1 MPGGAC
7 QIDAFRAGERGAGC
21 DFSRYMPRAGRDCPA
36 QAGKGYADALH
47 KASKEAINAYKIQLR
62 ALQEQAEREWAL
74 MGQDSFVFY
83 RSFYEAIREI
93 DDEATR
99 LAILEALC
107 DYAIFGGEP
116 ELKGTASA
124 LFKLMRPQ
132 IDANR
137 RRREN
142 GKKGGAFG
150 REEAQK
156 GADKGQTQ
164 TKAKAKQSQEQSK
177 SEPKQNQSETKDEP
191 NANANGN
198 ANANENENI
207 VPGGAEAPP
216 RNPEIELLLND
227 KSFFP
232 VMKGDVERWS
242 RLYPA
247 VDVLQE
253 LRKMAGWLDA
263 NPTRRK
269 TRAGV
274 ARFITGWLARE
285 QDKKRAVAGGARRRA
300 SPSDIDERS
309 YAPGELE
316 QKIYDP
322 IEEIL
327 RKQGKMQ

>member
-1 MPGGAC
+1 MG
-7 QIDAFRAGERGAGC
+7 
-21 DFSRYMPRAGRDCPA
+21 
-36 QAGKGYADALH
+36 
-47 KASKEAINAYKIQLR
+47 
-62 ALQEQAEREWAL
+62 AL
-74 MGQDSFVFY
+74 MSQDSFIFY
-83 RSFYEAIREI
+83 RSFYEAIKEI

-107 DYAIFGGEP
+107 DYAIFGEEP
-116 ELKGTASA
+116 VLKGTASA

-137 RRREN
+137 KRREN
-142 GKKGGAFG
+142 GKKGGAALK
-150 REEAQK
+150 EEGQK
-156 GADKGQTQ
+156 GAEEGKMEGETE
-164 TKAKAKQSQEQSK
+164 AKPSQEPSKGEPKPNQNATK
-177 SEPKQNQSETKDEP
+177 SEPKQNQKQSKGEPKANQSATKAEP
-191 NANANGN
+191 NANVNANGN
-198 ANANENENI
+198 ANGNED
-207 VPGGAEAPP
+207 VFLGGAEAPP
-216 RNPEIELLLND
+216 RKPEIELPLND
-227 KSFFP
+227 KSTFP
-232 VMKGDVERWS
+232 VMSGDVEKWS

-285 QDKKRAVAGGARRRA
+285 QDRGGVAAKSARSRA
-300 SPSDIDERS
+300 SPSDIDERR

-327 RKQGKMQ
+327 REQGEMR

>member
-1 MPGGAC
+1 MG
-7 QIDAFRAGERGAGC
+7 
-21 DFSRYMPRAGRDCPA
+21 
-36 QAGKGYADALH
+36 
-47 KASKEAINAYKIQLR
+47 
-62 ALQEQAEREWAL
+62 AL

-83 RSFYEAIREI
+83 RSFYEAIKEI
-93 DDEATR
+93 DEEATR

-107 DYAIFGGEP
+107 DYAIFGEEP
-116 ELKGTASA
+116 ELRGTASA

-137 RRREN
+137 KRREN
-142 GKKGGAFG
+142 GKKGGASLK
-150 REEAQK
+150 EEAPQ
-156 GADKGQTQ
+156 GAEEGQMEAETEAKPNQ
-164 TKAKAKQSQEQSK
+164 EPGKAEAKPNQKQSK
-177 SEPKQNQSETKDEP
+177 GEPKQNQSRTKSEAKHNQSITKAEP
-191 NANANGN
+191 NVNVNANGN
-198 ANANENENI
+198 ANANED
-207 VPGGAEAPP
+207 VFLGGAEAPP
-216 RNPEIELLLND
+216 RKPEIELPLND
-227 KSFFP
+227 KSTFP
-232 VMKGDVERWS
+232 VMRGDVEKWS

-285 QDKKRAVAGGARRRA
+285 QDRGGVAAKSARNRA
-300 SPSDIDERS
+300 SPSDIDERR

-327 RKQGKMQ
+327 REQGEMR

>member
-1 MPGGAC
+1 MG
-7 QIDAFRAGERGAGC
+7 
-21 DFSRYMPRAGRDCPA
+21 
-36 QAGKGYADALH
+36 
-47 KASKEAINAYKIQLR
+47 
-62 ALQEQAEREWAL
+62 AL

-83 RSFYEAIREI
+83 RSFYEAIKEI
-93 DDEATR
+93 DEEATR

-107 DYAIFGGEP
+107 DYAIFGEEP
-116 ELKGTASA
+116 ELSGTASA

-137 RRREN
+137 KRREN
-142 GKKGGAFG
+142 GKKGGTALK
-150 REEAQK
+150 EEGQK
-156 GADKGQTQ
+156 GTEEGQCQAETE
-164 TKAKAKQSQEQSK
+164 AKAKQSASK
-177 SEPKQNQSETKDEP
+177 NEANVNQNATKAEPKQNQKQSKGEPKANQSRTKAEP
-191 NANANGN
+191 NVNVNANANVN
-198 ANANENENI
+198 ANGNEDI
-207 VPGGAEAPP
+207 VLGGAEAPP
-216 RNPEIELLLND
+216 RKPEIELPLND
-227 KSFFP
+227 KSTFP
-232 VMKGDVERWS
+232 VMSGDVEKWS

-285 QDKKRAVAGGARRRA
+285 QDRGGVAAKSARNRA
-300 SPSDIDERS
+300 SPSDIDERR

-327 RKQGKMQ
+327 REQGEMR

>member
-1 MPGGAC
+1 MG
-7 QIDAFRAGERGAGC
+7 
-21 DFSRYMPRAGRDCPA
+21 
-36 QAGKGYADALH
+36 
-47 KASKEAINAYKIQLR
+47 
-62 ALQEQAEREWAL
+62 AL

-83 RSFYEAIREI
+83 RSFYEAIKEI
-93 DDEATR
+93 DEEATR

-107 DYAIFGGEP
+107 DYAIFGEEP
-116 ELKGTASA
+116 ELSGTASA

-137 RRREN
+137 KRREN
-142 GKKGGAFG
+142 GKKGGAALK
-150 REEAQK
+150 EEIQK
-156 GADKGQTQ
+156 DADKGQTQ
-164 TKAKAKQSQEQSK
+164 TETEAKVNQGATK
-177 SEPKQNQSETKDEP
+177 SEPKQNQKQSKGEPKANQSRTKAEP
-191 NANANGN
+191 NVNVNANGN
-198 ANANENENI
+198 ANGNEDI
-207 VPGGAEAPP
+207 VLGGAEAPP
-216 RNPEIELLLND
+216 RKPEIELPLND
-227 KSFFP
+227 KSTFP
-232 VMKGDVERWS
+232 VMRGDVEKWS

-269 TRAGV
+269 TRTGV

-285 QDKKRAVAGGARRRA
+285 QDRGGVAAKSARNRA
-300 SPSDIDERS
+300 SPSDIDERR

-327 RKQGKMQ
+327 REQGEMR

>member
-1 MPGGAC
+1 MG
-7 QIDAFRAGERGAGC
+7 
-21 DFSRYMPRAGRDCPA
+21 
-36 QAGKGYADALH
+36 
-47 KASKEAINAYKIQLR
+47 
-62 ALQEQAEREWAL
+62 AL

-83 RSFYEAIREI
+83 RSFYEAIKEI
-93 DDEATR
+93 DEEATR

-107 DYAIFGGEP
+107 DYAIFGEEP
-116 ELKGTASA
+116 ELSGTASA

-137 RRREN
+137 KRREN
-142 GKKGGAFG
+142 GKKGGAALK
-150 REEAQK
+150 EEVQK
-156 GADKGQTQ
+156 DADKGQTQ
-164 TKAKAKQSQEQSK
+164 TETEAKTKQSASKSEAKVNQDATK
-177 SEPKQNQSETKDEP
+177 SEPKQNQKQSKGEPKANQSATKAEP
-191 NANANGN
+191 NVNVNVNANGN
-198 ANANENENI
+198 ANGNED
-207 VPGGAEAPP
+207 VFLGGAEAPP
-216 RNPEIELLLND
+216 RKPEIELPLND
-227 KSFFP
+227 KSTFP
-232 VMKGDVERWS
+232 VMRGDVEKWS

-269 TRAGV
+269 TRTGV

-285 QDKKRAVAGGARRRA
+285 QDRGGVAAKSARNRA
-300 SPSDIDERS
+300 SPSDIDERR

-327 RKQGKMQ
+327 REQGEMR

>member
-1 MPGGAC
+1 MG
-7 QIDAFRAGERGAGC
+7 
-21 DFSRYMPRAGRDCPA
+21 
-36 QAGKGYADALH
+36 
-47 KASKEAINAYKIQLR
+47 
-62 ALQEQAEREWAL
+62 AL

-83 RSFYEAIREI
+83 RSFYEAIKEI
-93 DDEATR
+93 DEDATR

-107 DYAIFGGEP
+107 DYAIFGEEP
-116 ELKGTASA
+116 ELSGTASA

-137 RRREN
+137 KRREN
-142 GKKGGAFG
+142 GKKGGAALK
-150 REEAQK
+150 EEGQK
-156 GADKGQTQ
+156 GAEEGKMEGETE
-164 TKAKAKQSQEQSK
+164 AKPSQEPSKGEPKPNQNATK
-177 SEPKQNQSETKDEP
+177 SEPKQNQKQSKGEPKANQSATKAEP
-191 NANANGN
+191 NVNVNANGN
-198 ANANENENI
+198 ANGNED
-207 VPGGAEAPP
+207 VFLGGAEAPP
-216 RNPEIELLLND
+216 RKPEIELPLND
-227 KSFFP
+227 KSTFP
-232 VMKGDVERWS
+232 VMSGDVEKWS

-285 QDKKRAVAGGARRRA
+285 QDRGGVAAKSARNRA
-300 SPSDIDERS
+300 SPSDIDERR

-327 RKQGKMQ
+327 REQGEMR

>member
-1 MPGGAC
+1 MGT
-7 QIDAFRAGERGAGC
+7 
-21 DFSRYMPRAGRDCPA
+21 
-36 QAGKGYADALH
+36 
-47 KASKEAINAYKIQLR
+47 
-62 ALQEQAEREWAL
+62 L

-83 RSFYEAIREI
+83 RSFYEAIKEI
-93 DDEATR
+93 DEEATR

-107 DYAIFGGEP
+107 DYAIFGEEP
-116 ELKGTASA
+116 ELSGTASA

-137 RRREN
+137 KRREN
-142 GKKGGAFG
+142 GKKGGAALK
-150 REEAQK
+150 EEGQK
-156 GADKGQTQ
+156 VAEEEQCQTE
-164 TKAKAKQSQEQSK
+164 TEAKAKQSASKNEAKVTQDATK
-177 SEPKQNQSETKDEP
+177 SEPKHNQKQSKGEPKANQSRTKAEP
-191 NANANGN
+191 NVNVNANANVN
-198 ANANENENI
+198 VNANED
-207 VPGGAEAPP
+207 VFLGGAEAPP
-216 RNPEIELLLND
+216 RKPEIELPLND
-227 KSFFP
+227 KSTFP
-232 VMKGDVERWS
+232 VMRGDVEKWS

-269 TRAGV
+269 TRTGV

-285 QDKKRAVAGGARRRA
+285 QDRGGVAAKSARNRA
-300 SPSDIDERS
+300 SPSDIDERR

-327 RKQGKMQ
+327 REQGEMR